1 MNDSNHRQFCTDCM
15 NSFSESVISLTERIF
30 SLTEQNDIIEKFF
43 LSAHF
48 SRCLPMSAV
57 TRTPA
62 KAHLEELRESI
73 KRSPTRRSALMRI
86 SKERGISVDAL
97 RMAAKRAG
105 LVSPDHSLK
114 YAFSEMEEKG
124 LVLTCLIYAR
134 QYTPL

>member
-1 MNDSNHRQFCTDCM
+1 MQQFIRDQ
-15 NSFSESVISLTERIF
+15 SVISLTERIF
-30 SLTEQNDIIEKFF
+30 SPTEQNGIIEFF
-43 LSAHF
+43 FSSAHF

-114 YAFSEMEEKG
+114 Y
-124 LVLTCLIYAR
+124 VLS
-134 QYTPL
+134 

>member
-1 MNDSNHRQFCTDCM
+1 
-15 NSFSESVISLTERIF
+15 
-30 SLTEQNDIIEKFF
+30 
-43 LSAHF
+43 
-48 SRCLPMSAV
+48 MSAV

-124 LVLTCLIYAR
+124 LVLTCLLYAR
-134 QYTPL
+134 QCTPLSIPSFIELASFFAKREKGHYFSYHFAHSFC